1 MLLKINF
8 YCIYQ
13 EMITTTLSATYIFDG
28 CLDQYFKRY
37 FSRTLWKV
45 FLFYVKNIQMKNIH
59 VKLWPRRIW
68 ISPCTD
74 YGCLVAECVL
84 RMLLQYPKF
93 LSIGFTYCFR
103 KLQTLNPKQLSS
115 LYPFKKYTQKTGLNG
130 ILFYIWLMNQLLKL
144 TKQRNVAL
152 HNGSFEFWQVT

>member
-93 LSIGFTYCFR
+93 LSINWFHLLFSKFT
-103 KLQTLNPKQLSS
+103 NSKQLSS
-115 LYPFKKYTQKTGLNG
+115 LFPFKKYTQKAGVNG
-130 ILFYIWLMNQLLKL
+130 ILVYIWPMNQLLKL

-152 HNGSFEFWQVT
+152 HNGSFEFWQIT